1 MCPKSS
7 GSWHHFWW
15 KSSLIFP
22 KTVNSP
28 RICSCL
34 VAKSCPT
41 LLRPHGG
48 VARLLCPW
56 DFPDKNSGVRCH
68 FLFQESSQPRDR
80 NRVSCT
86 VGGFFTTEPPGKP
99 WMHIEG
105 RGYILPIFMFPI
117 NSSFSHPFSNYLLC
131 TTSMPSTLIGIY
143 RDTSVSEIKITP
155 SWHLYFSRS
164 ELHAC
169 QVAFSSIWLFA
180 NQWIV
185 ACQAPLSMKF
195 FRQVYWSG
203 LSCPLAGD
211 LPNSG
216 TELMSPVAPALQADS
231 LLLSHWGSPELS

>member
-1 MCPKSS
+1 MDCSPLGSSVHGVFQARILQWVAISSSRKSS
-7 GSWHHFWW
+7 W
-15 KSSLIFP
+15 
-22 KTVNSP
+22 
-28 RICSCL
+28 
-34 VAKSCPT
+34 
-41 LLRPHGG
+41 
-48 VARLLCPW
+48 
-56 DFPDKNSGVRCH
+56 
-68 FLFQESSQPRDR
+68 PRDWTL
-80 NRVSCT
+80 VSCI

-143 RDTSVSEIKITP
+143 RDISVSEIKITP

-169 QVAFSSIWLFA
+169 QVAFSSVWLFA
-180 NQWIV
+180 NLWIV

-203 LSCPLAGD
+203 LPCPPPGD

-216 TELMSPVAPALQADS
+216 TELMSLMSPALAGGFFTTSITWKAQ
-231 LLLSHWGSPELS
+231 GMG